1 MGGSY
6 DQAHPMV
13 SMEAKQ
19 ACKHVGGS
27 ETKVLTALE
36 GRHTKEIPHNI
47 GTGKTLLPSVLF
59 SYMHSP

>member
-27 ETKVLTALE
+27 ETIVLTTLE

-47 GTGKTLLPSVLF
+47 QAR
-59 SYMHSP
+59 HC